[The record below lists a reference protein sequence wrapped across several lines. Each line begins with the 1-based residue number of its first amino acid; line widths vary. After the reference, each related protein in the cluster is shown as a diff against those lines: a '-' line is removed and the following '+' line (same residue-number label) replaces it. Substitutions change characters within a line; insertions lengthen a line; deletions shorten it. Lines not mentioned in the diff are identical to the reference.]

1 MIVTIDGPSGVGK
14 STAARELARRLHF
27 AYLDTGA
34 MYRALA
40 LFAERQCVSWED
52 ADALGLLLPQL
63 PLEVRPGGVIALEDC
78 PLGEEIRTRHISQ
91 GASRVARYPAVRS
104 WLADMQRQLAEQGR
118 IVCEGRD
125 QGTVVFPKAG
135 CKFFLTAEL
144 PTRVARRAEQ
154 LRHAGQVVDL
164 EQLTA
169 DMAFR
174 DEQDRT
180 RKDGPLRKADDAELI
195 DSTNMSF
202 EQVLD
207 RMETVVRR
215 RLG

>member
-14 STAARELARRLHF
+14 STAARELAKRLHF
-27 AYLDTGA
+27 AFLDTGA

-40 LFAERQCVSWED
+40 LFAQRQCVSWED
-52 ADALGLLLPQL
+52 AEAISALLPQL

-78 PLGEEIRTRHISQ
+78 PLGEEIRTAQISQ
-91 GASRVARYPAVRS
+91 GASRVALYPAVRS
-104 WLADMQRQLAEQGR
+104 WLAEMQRQLARQGR

-125 QGTVVFPKAG
+125 QGTVVFPEAR

-144 PTRVARRAEQ
+144 PIRVARRAEQ
-154 LRHAGQVVDL
+154 LRKAGKPVDL

-169 DMAFR
+169 DMEFR
-174 DEQDRT
+174 DEQDRN
-180 RKDGPLRKADDAELI
+180 RKEGPLQPADDAVLI
-195 DSTNMSF
+195 ESSRLSF

-207 RMETVVRR
+207 WMETVVRG